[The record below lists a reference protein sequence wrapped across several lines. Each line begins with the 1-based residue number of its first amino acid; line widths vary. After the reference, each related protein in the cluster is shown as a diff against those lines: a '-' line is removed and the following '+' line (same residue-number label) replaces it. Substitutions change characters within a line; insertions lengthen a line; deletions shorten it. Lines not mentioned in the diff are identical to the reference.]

1 MRQRVHGA
9 TAILQGAQL
18 SNKLRPASYIA
29 FRRSA
34 DDRIDDFALFSNVD
48 QLERWKSGG
57 SRDADSSDRE
67 PEKDDP
73 VDEKLTPESDK
84 RPAELMDRFRGA
96 MNSIAGLISFTSIII
111 PLVKLYGLEARIL
124 NTQKIIYPYMR
135 KNNIIN
141 HSVLLLLN
149 GQI

>member
-1 MRQRVHGA
+1 M
-9 TAILQGAQL
+9 

-57 SRDADSSDRE
+57 SRDANSSDRE

-96 MNSIAGLISFTSIII
+96 MNSIAGLISFTSMII
-111 PLVKLYGLEARIL
+111 PLVKLYGLGARIFKHAEDNL
-124 NTQKIIYPYMR
+124 SLREK
-135 KNNIIN
+135 
-141 HSVLLLLN
+141 
-149 GQI
+149 